1 MAKKTKQ
8 RLEKKRVTILEE
20 AKKVLRKYG
29 KNTSMGDIARA
40 LEMDTSALYYYYKS
54 IPEIIDTILDQEYH
68 DFSLDNVQW
77 KDSAGGPLSILR
89 EMVKL
94 ILEFYYDN
102 QEILQ
107 IILSQVFPLCLD
119 PDHEEDSVAINH
131 FMQTYRDANSSMLEI
146 IKQAKKRGEI
156 HNNFSPIMTLQTI
169 RGSIF
174 GIWAAWKEDRPP
186 REEIPGIVEHLF
198 LMFTL

>member
-1 MAKKTKQ
+1 MAKKTKH

-20 AKKVLRKYG
+20 AKRVLKKYG
-29 KNTSMGDIARA
+29 KSTSMGDIAQA
-40 LEMDTSALYYYYKS
+40 LEMDASALYYYYKN
-54 IPEIIDTILDQEYH
+54 IPEIIDTILDHKYH
-68 DFSLDNVQW
+68 DFSLDHEQW
-77 KDSAGGPLSILR
+77 KNSDRDPLCILK

-102 QEILQ
+102 QDILQ

-131 FMQTYRDANSSMLEI
+131 FMQTYRDANYSMLEM
-146 IKQAKKRGEI
+146 IKHAQKRGGI
-156 HNNFSPIMTLQTI
+156 HSKFSPIMILQTI

-174 GIWAAWKEDRPP
+174 GIWAAWKEDKLP

-198 LMFTL
+198 LMFT

>member
-1 MAKKTKQ
+1 MAKKTKY
-8 RLEKKRVTILEE
+8 RLERKRVTILEE
-20 AKKVLRKYG
+20 AKKVLKKHG
-29 KNTSMGDIARA
+29 KSTSMVDIAQA
-40 LEMDTSALYYYYKS
+40 LEMDTSALYYYYKN
-54 IPEIIDTILDQEYH
+54 IPEIIDTILDHKYH
-68 DFSLDNVQW
+68 DFSLNNEQW
-77 KDSAGGPLSILR
+77 KDSARDPLCILK

-102 QEILQ
+102 QDILQ

-131 FMQTYRDANSSMLEI
+131 FMQTYRDANYSMLEM
-146 IKQAKKRGEI
+146 IKQAQKTGGI
-156 HNNFSPIMTLQTI
+156 HSKFSPVMILQTI

-174 GIWAAWKEDRPP
+174 GIWAAWKEDKLP

-198 LMFTL
+198 LMFT